1 MAWATEQT
9 ILLPRLRG
17 ISAAIVN
24 INSASADTAM
34 IVHKSDL
41 LGDAIGVSVK
51 VYEGQVLLL
60 NKYSM
65 NTGCMFNRFSMFSK
79 TNGHTTHDLEHSI
92 IHGCLATQDVG
103 KPRVETT
110 KYGINCQWL
119 AANFYGMKHL
129 TCIHTRTPHANTRTH
144 IPAYKQAHT
153 YAYTHTRTHTLPQTH
168 AHTQT
173 DHRAHMCTDK
183 THKHTKT
190 FTIPHTHTP
199 M

>member
-1 MAWATEQT
+1 MAFATEQT

-24 INSASADTAM
+24 INSESADTTM

-41 LGDAIGVSVK
+41 LGFAIGLSVK
-51 VYEGQVLLL
+51 VNEGQVRLP
-60 NKYSM
+60 NRYSM
-65 NTGCMFNRFSMFSK
+65 NIGCMFNRFSMFSK
-79 TNGHTTHDLEHSI
+79 TNGHTTHDPDLEHCI

-110 KYGINCQWL
+110 KYCINCQRL

-144 IPAYKQAHT
+144 
-153 YAYTHTRTHTLPQTH
+153 THTIRMLSFREQGLLLQFTCHFPRTQDLPRIISTRR
-168 AHTQT
+168 
-173 DHRAHMCTDK
+173 D
-183 THKHTKT
+183 
-190 FTIPHTHTP
+190 
-199 M
+199 